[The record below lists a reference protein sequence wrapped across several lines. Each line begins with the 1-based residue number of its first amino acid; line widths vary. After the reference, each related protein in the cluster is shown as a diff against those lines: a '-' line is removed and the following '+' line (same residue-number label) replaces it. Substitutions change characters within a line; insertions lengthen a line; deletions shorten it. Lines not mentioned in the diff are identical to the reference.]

1 MKATLLV
8 IYEIYKPMLQE
19 EHPTGRV
26 KTNGHNRDSL
36 LWLKDR
42 HLPVP
47 RGPNMT
53 GSKKTNDVASET
65 NRACDE
71 TNTRR
76 GCENIW
82 QRSNEHLH
90 IGGTNSQ
97 QGDNRSTTSRRQPR
111 QLCETHALPTRS
123 YTQSRRT
130 PTSTT
135 NTNDV
140 DRICPH
146 WLPDQRTP
154 LPSTRLNSH
163 PPSSDTHSLGVVKGA
178 LPGPEDPPVSA
189 SNTHTRC
196 RDRLLRR

>member
-1 MKATLLV
+1 
-8 IYEIYKPMLQE
+8 MLQE

-26 KTNGHNRDSL
+26 KTYTCSNRDSL
-36 LWLKDR
+36 LWLKGG

-47 RGPNMT
+47 RGQNMT

-135 NTNDV
+135 NPNDV
-140 DRICPH
+140 KNIFPH
-146 WLPDQRTP
+146 WLPDQRTHP
-154 LPSTRLNSH
+154 PAARRNTP
-163 PPSSDTHSLGVVKGA
+163 PPSSDTHSLGVEKYTTSTA
-178 LPGPEDPPVSA
+178 KDPPLSA
-189 SNTHTRC
+189 SNTHAGRQ
-196 RDRLLRR
+196 D